1 MAEALWFLANNF
13 HWICGI
19 YFRGKYSVCCQ
30 NWKRRQQQQQPMP
43 SRYNGF
49 WLQFMDVALS
59 LPGCPAPPSLLS
71 PSSACLLSKTLL
83 FSGRATKRR
92 PVTTAETSR
101 TTGNTDR
108 ECLPES
114 IWTEALCRRL
124 RCWNCFI
131 AEPAAPAPAQL
142 TFTQIKFCDCF
153 FGFLFFP
160 RLLLP
165 ALLLRVLKAKIDFYL
180 PPWVK

>member
-19 YFRGKYSVCCQ
+19 YFRGKNSVCCQ
-30 NWKRRQQQQQPMP
+30 NCEQQQQQQSMP

-59 LPGCPAPPSLLS
+59 LPGCPAPP
-71 PSSACLLSKTLL
+71 SACLLSKTLL

-108 ECLPES
+108 QRVYTVAARKYMDRS
-114 IWTEALCRRL
+114 IMQKTSLLKLFHCRASSASPIDFYANKIL
-124 RCWNCFI
+124 
-131 AEPAAPAPAQL
+131 
-142 TFTQIKFCDCF
+142 
-153 FGFLFFP
+153 
-160 RLLLP
+160 RLLLLFP
-165 ALLLRVLKAKIDFYL
+165 LRSSSSLVCFFLLFFAGC
-180 PPWVK
+180 